1 MKKYAVTPRL
11 GLSVLAISSA
21 LLLGACGKTNEPT
34 TAGEKLDSAVST
46 VEKKSEALGADVKQ
60 GMEAAKTGAA
70 DAADTA
76 KAQTQD
82 ASITTQVNA
91 ELARDPELSALKID
105 VDTNA
110 GKVILKGSAPS
121 DAARDRAV
129 SLAKAV
135 SGVVNVDNQLR
146 VGG

>member
-21 LLLGACGKTNEPT
+21 LLLGACGKTNEST

-46 VEKKSEALGADVKQ
+46 VEKKTETLGTDMKQ
-60 GMEAAKTGAA
+60 GMDAAKTGAA
-70 DAADTA
+70 DAVDTV

-82 ASITTQVNA
+82 ASISTQVTA

-105 VDTNA
+105 VDTQA
-110 GKVILKGSAPS
+110 GKVVLKGTAPS
-121 DAARDRAV
+121 DAARSRAV
-129 SLAKAV
+129 TLTRAV
-135 SGVVNVDNQLR
+135 SGVVDVDNQLQI
-146 VGG
+146 GG